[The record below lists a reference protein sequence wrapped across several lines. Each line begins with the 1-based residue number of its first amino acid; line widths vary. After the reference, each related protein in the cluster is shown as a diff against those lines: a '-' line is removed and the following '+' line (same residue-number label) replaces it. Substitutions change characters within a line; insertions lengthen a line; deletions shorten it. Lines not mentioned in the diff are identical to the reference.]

1 MKVIIVGFCL
11 LIFFS
16 TAYSQP
22 IQKYVIDGKTYYG
35 EPPTGLSQDVEV
47 ENVRMHNTYVDP
59 ADRRR
64 SDSYNK
70 KSNAE
75 WNRDVNKINRR
86 NSSVKRNVSSEA
98 DSIIR
103 DIENEEKRKE
113 IEGKHDWERR
123 EEWRKQNRA
132 K

>member
-35 EPPTGLSQDVEV
+35 EPPAGLSQDVEV

-59 ADRRR
+59 ADRKR

-70 KSNAE
+70 KANAE

-86 NSSVKRNVSSEA
+86 NSSAKRNASSEA

-113 IEGKHDWERR
+113 IEGVHDWKRR
-123 EEWRKQNRA
+123 H
-132 K
+132 